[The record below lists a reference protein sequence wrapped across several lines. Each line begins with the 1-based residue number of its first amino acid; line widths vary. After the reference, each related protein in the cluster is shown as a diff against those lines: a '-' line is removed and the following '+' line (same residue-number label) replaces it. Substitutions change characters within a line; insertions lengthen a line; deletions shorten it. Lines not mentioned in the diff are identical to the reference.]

1 MAELVQRIV
10 TCEVGHFYDA
20 NRYETC
26 PHCNNGGYA
35 VAISR
40 NVVGGES
47 HGVMASAPAQQ
58 VAPQQQGSFAKTV
71 APQQGSFA
79 KTVAPQRGDFAKT
92 VAPQQ
97 GAFAKTVAPQQGSF
111 AKTVA
116 PQRGDFAKTVAPQQ
130 GSFAKTVAPQQGSF
144 AKTVAPSQQGSFAKT
159 IAPHG
164 VGGASEEVYGGGGA
178 EGTVAPNVDA
188 YERGAYGHTR
198 HSNEA
203 GTEGFGQKPSTG
215 NRESGAG
222 FPVVGWLVALNGVNR
237 GKDYRIHE
245 AYNYIGRERGDICI
259 RGDMAV
265 SAECDTIIRYVPQ
278 TREFYV
284 AHGRGKNG
292 VLVNDQSIGAEAVR
306 LANYDVLTVGNT
318 NLVFVAL
325 CGTKFNW
332 EVGASSHD

>member
-35 VAISR
+35 AAISR

-71 APQQGSFA
+71 APQQDSFA

-111 AKTVA
+111 AKTM
-116 PQRGDFAKTVAPQQ
+116 T
-130 GSFAKTVAPQQGSF
+130 
-144 AKTVAPSQQGSFAKT
+144 PSQQGSFAKT

-164 VGGASEEVYGGGGA
+164 VGDASEEVYGGGGA

-325 CGTKFNW
+325 CGTKFDW
-332 EVGASSHD
+332 EVGALSHD

>member
-1 MAELVQRIV
+1 MWGRKGYVMAELVQRIV

-58 VAPQQQGSFAKTV
+58 VAPQQQGS
-71 APQQGSFA
+71 
-79 KTVAPQRGDFAKT
+79 
-92 VAPQQ
+92 
-97 GAFAKTVAPQQGSF
+97 FAKTVAPQQGSF